1 MHLIIGLGNPGSK
14 YENTKHN
21 VGFKAIDAVVT
32 KFKITEAGSKFDA
45 ILYKGSINNT
55 PVILIKPQTFMNDS
69 GKSVSQFINFYKIPL
84 KNVIVI
90 YDDLDMS
97 VGKLRVRSGGSDG
110 GHNGIKSI
118 NSLVSNEY
126 IKVKIGIGH
135 PGHKDLVSKYV
146 LEPFKQKE
154 EIDIIN
160 ELYVDIAEN
169 ISILLQGDLDHFSS
183 LINNKRD

>member
-1 MHLIIGLGNPGSK
+1 MHLIVGLGNPGSK
-14 YENTKHN
+14 YENTRHN
-21 VGFKAIDAVVT
+21 VGFQVIDAITT
-32 KFKITEAGSKFDA
+32 KFKIPETGSKFNA
-45 ILYKGSINNT
+45 ILHKGVIETT
-55 PVILIKPQTFMNDS
+55 PVTLIKPQTFMNDS

-90 YDDLDMS
+90 YDDLDMFI
-97 VGKLRVRSGGSDG
+97 GKLRVRSGGSDG

-126 IKVKIGIGH
+126 IKVKIGIAH

-146 LEPFKQKE
+146 LEPFKEKE
-154 EIDIIN
+154 EIDTIN
-160 ELYVDIAEN
+160 ELYADIAQN